1 MQRNA
6 STYSTGD
13 LSLAAYLC
21 AQGATVRSIHGRT
34 FFLEVP
40 GNLDASKC
48 ALGFINSPDAAYDQ
62 IVRLVKKVV
71 FDGDSHCLVGTEGQW
86 SIEGQMEVA
95 AYLCFR
101 GATIVGFQRLSRR
114 GRSYRIHFDS
124 DASWCDGVVAEW
136 PNSSAKRFDDE
147 VMRLKR
153 IGRS

>member
-1 MQRNA
+1 MQRQS
-6 STYSTGD
+6 STYRTGD

-40 GNLDASKC
+40 GNLDASRC
-48 ALGFINSPDAAYDQ
+48 AIGFIGSPDATYDQ

-71 FDGDSHCLVGTEGQW
+71 FECDHHRLVGQEGVW
-86 SIEGQMEVA
+86 SIDGQMEVA

-101 GATIVGFQRLSRR
+101 GATIIGFQRLSRR

-124 DASWCDGVVAEW
+124 DASWCDSVVTEW

-153 IGRS
+153 MGRS